1 MKRIICFCGCLLM
14 ISVFLAGCGN
24 AIPEMDEA
32 AEEMVVEY
40 AVSIV
45 KKYDQNY
52 TGKLKT
58 LAEQTEDEM
67 AENDLQ
73 EENLSAPV
81 EEKELM
87 ETSNENSSLQPDPN
101 VAINDNTESQATAA
115 ASSIEACLNLDAV
128 SFNYEGYEITDFYPS
143 QETETYFM
151 MNSTEGNDLLVLKFT
166 VQNLAQTETLLD
178 MISTGVRFKIIVNGE
193 TKNALT
199 TMLLNDIASYQ
210 GTLEAGGSTE
220 LVAVCEIPED
230 SAGAIE
236 SLSIIVKNEDATTT
250 ISLY

>member
-1 MKRIICFCGCLLM
+1 MKRIMYICCCLLM
-14 ISVFLAGCGN
+14 ASVFLTGCSN

-58 LAEQTEDEM
+58 LSEQTE
-67 AENDLQ
+67 AEVSEIDSR
-73 EENLSAPV
+73 EENPPKAV
-81 EEKELM
+81 EENTEA
-87 ETSNENSSLQPDPN
+87 SAGNSSLQPDSN
-101 VAINDNTESQATAA
+101 VVVNDNTQVQASEA
-115 ASSIEACLNLDAV
+115 ASTIEAFLNLNTV
-128 SFNYEGYEITDFYPS
+128 SFNYEGYETADCYPK
-143 QETETYFM
+143 QETGTYFV
-151 MNSTEGNDLLVLKFT
+151 MNSTEGNDLLILKFR
-166 VQNLAQTETLLD
+166 VQNLIQEETVLD

-199 TMLLNDIASYQ
+199 TMLLNDIAGYQ

-220 LVAVCEIPED
+220 LVAVCEIPENQT
-230 SAGAIE
+230 GTIE
-236 SLSIIVKNEDATTT
+236 SLSIIVKNEDATAT
-250 ISLY
+250 ISLN